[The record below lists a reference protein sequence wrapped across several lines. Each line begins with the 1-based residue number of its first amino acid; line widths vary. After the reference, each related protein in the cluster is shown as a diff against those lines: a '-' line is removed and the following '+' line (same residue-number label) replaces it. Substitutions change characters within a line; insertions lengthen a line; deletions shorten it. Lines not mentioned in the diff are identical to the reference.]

1 MNTRTHVDPP
11 SLPLMR
17 RASTLIAMGTVGLA
31 LVAAGPANAEDTKP
45 AKKQTTTTT
54 TTTTTPELVRD
65 DWYQSSRL
73 DQRPLIRT
81 RTPLSLPQ

>member
-1 MNTRTHVDPP
+1 MNTRTHIDPP
-11 SLPLMR
+11 ALPLLR
-17 RASTLIAMGTVGLA
+17 RASSLIAMGTAVLA
-31 LVAAGPANAEDTKP
+31 LVAAGPASAEDIKP
-45 AKKQTTTTT
+45 AKKQTTTT